1 MCYVRC
7 WVKREAEKQK
17 WNKDAKPRK
26 EEEVQE
32 EEKEEE
38 KVEELGK
45 YHTRQKKKWDGEKE
59 EIPN

>member
-26 EEEVQE
+26 

>member
-26 EEEVQE
+26 EEE
-32 EEKEEE
+32 KEEE

-45 YHTRQKKKWDGEKE
+45 YHTRQKKKVGRGKRR
-59 EIPN
+59 NS